1 MSRDPR
7 TVLLEPVVTEK
18 TSRRKDAFN
27 EVTFVVARD
36 ANKIEIRNAVESL
49 FSVQVLS
56 VRTVSVRGKLKRMG
70 RFEGK
75 TSAWKKAIVTLKE
88 GQSIEFFEHA

>member
-7 TVLLEPVVTEK
+7 KVLLEPVVTEK
-18 TSRRKDAFN
+18 TARRKDAHN

-70 RFEGK
+70 RFAGK